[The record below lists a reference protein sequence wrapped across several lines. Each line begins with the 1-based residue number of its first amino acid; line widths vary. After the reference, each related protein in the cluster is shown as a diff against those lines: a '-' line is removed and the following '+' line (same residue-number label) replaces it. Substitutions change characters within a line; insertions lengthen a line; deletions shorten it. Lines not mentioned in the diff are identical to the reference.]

1 MDLGISGLASGFDWR
16 TFIDQMIQVEQQPE
30 TKLRTSQ
37 NTLNQRNNAYG
48 SIKTELGVLS
58 NRIDDLKNAS
68 FFDTRTAQTSDSTL
82 ATATASNGAALGQ
95 YDFEVTTTATAS
107 AQLGTADL
115 GAALSATADVSGVIL
130 SSAPFAHAVTA
141 GTFTVNGHQVTVA
154 TTDTLQQVFDKVST
168 ATGSAVTAA
177 YDPTSDKIT
186 LSCASPIILGSA
198 TDTSNFLQVAKL
210 NNNGTG
216 SITSTDA
223 LGTVRLTTAL
233 AGANLATPTTDDPAG
248 AGEFKI
254 NGVAIDFNANTD
266 SLSDVIGRI
275 NNSTAGVTASYD
287 TINDRLVLTSKA
299 TGDMGIAL
307 EDTTGQFLAATGLL
321 GGTLKRGTDLVYT
334 VNGGGELRSHSNTIT
349 EDNSGL
355 TGLSVT
361 VLKAGSVSISV
372 GSDTSTIKKAITDF
386 VEEFNKVES
395 MIDTQTASTT
405 DANGK
410 VTAGLLANDGDADA
424 IARQLRSIA
433 NAVLSGLTG
442 GVKSLDDLGI
452 GANGSDNTLKL
463 EDSTKLDAALANN
476 LGGVKSLFTDSING
490 LATKFSAFLE
500 HTIGDDGTLVTK
512 QNNLT
517 HEASDIDTQIADMER
532 RIQDDRQRMIDEF
545 TAMEKAE
552 AKINQQMTYLMQAL
566 GGSSAASSSSSS
578 SSK

>member
-58 NRIDDLKNAS
+58 NRIDDLKDAS
-68 FFDTRTAQTSDSTL
+68 FFDTRTAQSSESTL
-82 ATATASNGAALGQ
+82 ATATATSDAALGQ

-107 AQLGTADL
+107 LQLGTANL
-115 GAALSATADVSGVIL
+115 GAALSTTADVSGVLL

-154 TTDTLQQVFDKVST
+154 ATDTLQQVFDKIST
-168 ATGSAVTAA
+168 ATGSTVTAA
-177 YDPTSDKIT
+177 YDPSSDRIT
-186 LSCASPIILGSA
+186 LSSTSPIILGSA
-198 TDTSNFLQVAKL
+198 TDTSNFLQAAKL
-210 NNNGTG
+210 NNSGTG
-216 SITSTDA
+216 SITSTAA

-233 AGANLATPTTDDPAG
+233 AGANLAATTTNDPTG

-266 SLSDVIGRI
+266 SLSDVISRI

-287 TINDRLVLTSKA
+287 MINDRLVLTSKA

-307 EDTTGQFLAATGLL
+307 EDSTGQFLAATGLL
-321 GGTLKRGTDLVYT
+321 GGTLKRGADLVYS

-349 EDNSGL
+349 EDSSGL

-361 VLKAGSVSISV
+361 VLKPGSVSISV

-386 VEEFNKVES
+386 VDEFNKVES
-395 MIDTQTASTT
+395 MIDTQTTSTT

-433 NAVLSGLTG
+433 NAVLSNMTG
-442 GVKSLDDLGI
+442 SVKSLDDLGI
-452 GANGSDNTLKL
+452 AANGTDNTLKL
-463 EDSTKLDAALANN
+463 DDSTKLDAALTNN
-476 LGGVKSLFTDSING
+476 LNGVQALFTDPTNG
-490 LATKFSAFLE
+490 LATKLSTFLNN
-500 HTIGDDGTLVTK
+500 TIGDDGTLVTK

-517 HEASDIDTQIADMER
+517 HQASDIDTQIADMER
-532 RIQDDRQRMIDEF
+532 RIQDDRQRMVDEF
-545 TAMEKAE
+545 TAMEQAE
-552 AKINQQMTYLMQAL
+552 AKINQQMTYLTQAL
-566 GGSSAASSSSSS
+566 GGSSGSSSSSS